1 MQTTQKSVSP
11 KLRQTNLGR
20 KDVVSSHQFTVPSSG
35 RITVQDGEGSE
46 GEPGTATRCREGTR
60 GSGRLS

>member
-1 MQTTQKSVSP
+1 MQTTRKSVSP
-11 KLRQTNLGR
+11 RLSQTNLGR
-20 KDVVSSHQFTVPSSG
+20 KDTVSSHQVPAPSSG

-46 GEPGTATRCREGTR
+46 GEPGTATHRGEGTR